1 MGGEGFG
8 GLKGEIELEDV
19 VPEDGKTS
27 LNSLIQSPLPD
38 ATVKSLCG
46 LFLPFALTQPQNR
59 DAREDAKQRYELVA
73 AIIDHIDLDC
83 DLTIV
88 DESCTVQKGGAGN
101 EISRYVDLD
110 WKPKNEPL
118 VTLDELLMVPGMT
131 PELLERVRD
140 HLTVYDV
147 GAFFFA
153 NQAHDLDWFSFLC
166 SHIEGAPPGLNPC
179 ASNLDIARTVLFHA
193 LVMDGRVRFFENPLQ
208 VVAMMAMG
216 GGEGSVAA
224 PEDLAKM
231 IAFPRTR
238 DVVSN
243 LQTVGQSPQA
253 GAFWAMYSRLPPEF
267 APVLATLGYTPQY
280 FAALLQNQVPPP
292 QLLPVQYDT
301 EAMTRL
307 VRTDTPKIYTISAT
321 GRYGA
326 ASRDIRA
333 VVDFNR
339 DGRYLYWSER

>member
-1 MGGEGFG
+1 MVLGTIAMLTVSVVEFVYSTRVNLHLAQNQRDEVKAYFLAKSGINLQRLALSYQFELGERGDLLGRAASNGRFQLWRYLDIFLPIITKGAFETPIGSLDFTSMGGEGFG

-118 VTLDELLMVPGMT
+118 VTLGV
-131 PELLERVRD
+131 
-140 HLTVYDV
+140 
-147 GAFFFA
+147 A
-153 NQAHDLDWFSFLC
+153 
-166 SHIEGAPPGLNPC
+166 IEN
-179 ASNLDIARTVLFHA
+179 A
-193 LVMDGRVRFFENPLQ
+193 LV
-208 VVAMMAMG
+208 
-216 GGEGSVAA
+216 
-224 PEDLAKM
+224 
-231 IAFPRTR
+231 I
-238 DVVSN
+238 
-243 LQTVGQSPQA
+243 
-253 GAFWAMYSRLPPEF
+253 
-267 APVLATLGYTPQY
+267 
-280 FAALLQNQVPPP
+280 VPPFWP
-292 QLLPVQYDT
+292 
-301 EAMTRL
+301 
-307 VRTDTPKIYTISAT
+307 
-321 GRYGA
+321 
-326 ASRDIRA
+326 
-333 VVDFNR
+333 
-339 DGRYLYWSER
+339 